1 MLQPNG
7 ETACFRDKKER
18 KKTFRPK
25 FLGIIVLNAL
35 DKASTNSFVFL
46 SKESLCYIQVDENS
60 FKGVR
65 RIKRFEFNICN
76 TTNFNSKLSSSE
88 KQHVN
93 SPWQLI
99 KNFARIMA
107 SFM

>member
-1 MLQPNG
+1 MQPNG

-46 SKESLCYIQVDENS
+46 REKQLSIFFVGIFCAKNHCATYKLTKIPLKALDVSKGLNLI
-60 FKGVR
+60 FAIR
-65 RIKRFEFNICN
+65 RI
-76 TTNFNSKLSSSE
+76 
-88 KQHVN
+88 
-93 SPWQLI
+93 LI
-99 KNFARIMA
+99 LN
-107 SFM
+107 